1 MTREVRLT
9 QEGYDR
15 LKQSLQQ
22 ESARLEEATRILHE
36 LTGSSDDY
44 DDSGLED
51 AKREKAGI
59 EQRIDDIEDQLAR
72 AVIIES
78 HKVDYVDLGSVITLA
93 DNASQEDLE
102 VQLVSPVEASVLDS
116 EVPRISDES
125 PMGKALMG
133 RKPGE
138 TFKVTIGNKT
148 VEYLVKSIN

>member
-22 ESARLEEATRILHE
+22 ESTRLEEATRILHE

-102 VQLVSPVEASVLDS
+102 VQLVSPVEASVLD
-116 EVPRISDES
+116 
-125 PMGKALMG
+125 
-133 RKPGE
+133 
-138 TFKVTIGNKT
+138 
-148 VEYLVKSIN
+148 